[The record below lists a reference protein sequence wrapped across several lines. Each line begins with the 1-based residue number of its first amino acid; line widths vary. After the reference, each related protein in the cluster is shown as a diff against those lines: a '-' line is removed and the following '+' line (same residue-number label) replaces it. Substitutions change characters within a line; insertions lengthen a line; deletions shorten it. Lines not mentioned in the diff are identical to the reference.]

1 MPAVRLKKFEVQDRR
16 RKVAG
21 LLLRRVAQWKIAEL
35 LDVKRYTV
43 SRDAAA
49 LLQQWRIEAG
59 AATVEVVA
67 RELAELDDME
77 RQVCERFEET
87 HAVEWAN
94 ARLRIMQRRA
104 KMLGLDEPKVWKLV
118 GPDGGPIQVEQSG
131 AALAR
136 QVLEDP
142 ELRSLSRQMQHRT
155 DELNECRER
164 QQIVGLNGHRRLPD
178 NPRLN

>member
-1 MPAVRLKKFEVQDRR
+1 MPAVRLKKIEVEDRR
-16 RKVAG
+16 RKVAA
-21 LLLRRVAQWKIAEL
+21 LLLRRVPQWRIADQL
-35 LDVKRYTV
+35 QTRRYTISRDVKV
-43 SRDAAA
+43 

-77 RQVCERFEET
+77 RQVCERFEAT
-87 HAVEWAN
+87 HAVEWVN
-94 ARLRIMQRRA
+94 ARLRIMERRA
-104 KMLGLDEPKVWKLV
+104 KMMGLDEPKVWKLI
-118 GPDGGPIQVEQSG
+118 GPGGGPIEVAQSG

-142 ELRSLSRQMQHRT
+142 ELLALSRKMT
-155 DELNECRER
+155 DRRSVLDEQRER
-164 QQIVGLNGHRRLPD
+164 QRIVGLNGQRRLPD

>member
-1 MPAVRLKKFEVQDRR
+1 MATGRLKKVEIEDRR
-16 RKVAG
+16 R
-21 LLLRRVAQWKIAEL
+21 RVAEL
-35 LDVKRYTV
+35 LLQRVPQWRIAEQLELPRWMV
-43 SRDAAA
+43 SRDQSA
-49 LLQQWRIEAG
+49 LLKAWRIEAG
-59 AATVEVVA
+59 AATGETVA

-87 HAVEWAN
+87 HAIEWVN
-94 ARLRIMQRRA
+94 ARLRIMERRA
-104 KMLGLDEPKVWKLV
+104 KMLGLDEPKVWKLI

-142 ELRSLSRQMQHRT
+142 ELRSLSRQMQHRR

-164 QQIVGLNGHRRLPD
+164 QQIVGLNGQRRLPD